1 MASRSFLV
9 LLLVLALV
17 ASSATAGHHH
27 SHPKS
32 PAPAPSPA
40 VVEAPSVP
48 PSSISGTPVEAPA
61 PAANGAG
68 LVSGSMAVSVGI
80 FFAAA
85 LFV

>member
-1 MASRSFLV
+1 M
-9 LLLVLALV
+9 V

-40 VVEAPSVP
+40 VVVAPSMP
-48 PSSISGTPVEAPA
+48 PSSIAELLLRRSA
-61 PAANGAG
+61 PAASGAG
-68 LVSGSMAVSVGI
+68 FATGLGVARSMAVGVGI
-80 FFAAA
+80 FAAA